1 MSNSPEDSGTGGAGG
16 SAVPGP
22 RGRRADAGSM
32 RPQTRY
38 ARSGEIH
45 IAYQVVGDGPM
56 DLVFVPGWVS
66 HVEAW
71 WELPMAQRFLR
82 RLASFSRLILFDK
95 RGTGASDRVAGF
107 PTIEE
112 RIDDVRAVM
121 DEVGS
126 ERAAMVGF
134 SEGGTMGVMFAALH
148 PDRTSALVLYGAFA
162 RWLKSPDYPFGMAP
176 EMQER
181 GLAIIEEGWGR
192 GVLAS
197 LMNPTR
203 AKEPEIRR
211 GWARYESL
219 SASPGSAV
227 AMARVNASF
236 DVRHVLPV
244 IRVAT
249 LVVHRGEDGF
259 VNVAHG
265 RYLAEHILGAK
276 YVELP
281 GSDHVPATEDAV
293 DSVADEIREFLT
305 GQRFAVESDRFLATV
320 MFTDIVSSTERAAS
334 LGDQRWMELLKSYYN
349 SASQE
354 ITRFGGR
361 VIKSTGDGLL
371 AAFEGPTRAIR
382 GALAVTDAARRLGI
396 DTRTGL
402 HLGECEPAGEDIG
415 GLAVHIARRVTEAA
429 APGQVVVSS
438 TVKDVAAGSGIRFT
452 SRGPH
457 ALKGVPDEFH
467 LYDAEP

>member
-1 MSNSPEDSGTGGAGG
+1 
-16 SAVPGP
+16 
-22 RGRRADAGSM
+22 
-32 RPQTRY
+32 
-38 ARSGEIH
+38 
-45 IAYQVVGDGPM
+45 
-56 DLVFVPGWVS
+56 
-66 HVEAW
+66 
-71 WELPMAQRFLR
+71 
-82 RLASFSRLILFDK
+82 
-95 RGTGASDRVAGF
+95 
-107 PTIEE
+107 
-112 RIDDVRAVM
+112 
-121 DEVGS
+121 
-126 ERAAMVGF
+126 MVGF

-162 RWLKSPDYPFGMAP
+162 RWLKSLDYPFGMAP
-176 EMQER
+176 DMQER
-181 GLAIIEEGWGR
+181 GLEIIEEGWGR

-203 AKEPEIRR
+203 AEEPEISR

-244 IRVAT
+244 IRVPT

-281 GSDHVPATEDAV
+281 GSDHIPATEEAI

-334 LGDQRWMELLKSYYN
+334 LGDQRWMELLKSYYD

-371 AAFEGPTRAIR
+371 ATFEGPTRAIR
-382 GALAVTDAARRLGI
+382 GALAVTDAARRLGV

-438 TVKDVAAGSGIRFT
+438 TVKDVAAGSGIRFI

>member
-1 MSNSPEDSGTGGAGG
+1 
-16 SAVPGP
+16 
-22 RGRRADAGSM
+22 M

-71 WELPMAQRFLR
+71 WEMPLAQRFLL
-82 RLASFSRLILFDK
+82 RLSSFSRLILFDK

-121 DEVGS
+121 DEAGS

-148 PDRTSALVLYGAFA
+148 PDRISALVLYGAFA
-162 RWLKSPDYPFGMAP
+162 RWLKSPDYPFGFAP
-176 EMQER
+176 DAQEQ
-181 GLAIIEEGWGR
+181 GLAIIEQGWGR

-203 AKEPEIRR
+203 AEEPEIRQ

-244 IRVAT
+244 IRVPT
-249 LVVHRGEDGF
+249 LVVHRGEDSF
-259 VNVAHG
+259 VNVAHA
-265 RYLAEHILGAK
+265 RYLAEHIPGAK

-281 GSDHVPATEDAV
+281 GSDHVPANEEAI

-320 MFTDIVSSTERAAS
+320 MFTDIVSSTEQAAA
-334 LGDQRWMELLKSYYN
+334 LGDQRWMELLKIYYN

-354 ITRFGGR
+354 IKRYGGR

-371 AAFEGPTRAIR
+371 ATFDGPTRAIR
-382 GALAVTDAARRLGI
+382 GAIAVEDAARRLGV
-396 DTRTGL
+396 DTRIGL
-402 HLGECEPAGEDIG
+402 HLGECEPAGDDIG
-415 GLAVHIARRVTEAA
+415 GLAVHIARRVTESAA
-429 APGQVVVSS
+429 SGEVVVSS

-452 SRGPH
+452 SRGVH
-457 ALKGVPDEFH
+457 ALKGVPDEYH
-467 LYDAEP
+467 LYDAEL

>member
-1 MSNSPEDSGTGGAGG
+1 MSNSLEDSGTGGAGG

-415 GLAVHIARRVTEAA
+415 GLRAHR
-429 APGQVVVSS
+429 P
-438 TVKDVAAGSGIRFT
+438 AGHRGGGTRTSGRFEH
-452 SRGPH
+452 REGCGCRLGDPIH
-457 ALKGVPDEFH
+457 
-467 LYDAEP
+467 